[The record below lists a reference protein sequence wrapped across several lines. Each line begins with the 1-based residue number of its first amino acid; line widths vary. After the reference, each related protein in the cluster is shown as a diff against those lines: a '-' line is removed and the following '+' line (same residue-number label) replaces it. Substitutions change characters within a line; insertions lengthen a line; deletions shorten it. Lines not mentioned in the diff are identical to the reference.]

1 MITGRTLQGI
11 VFAVSLFTAG
21 AASASTVTVLGTAG
35 PWDPTIAGNPAY
47 GTADQTAATVV
58 SVNVGDNITIT
69 YNSGLTSAFIGVPPQ
84 VDAIGYTFEPFGSGS
99 DPSIP
104 FAGTGVGSSGNF
116 FPSYAIDPTNSG
128 PPIYLAALI
137 GDFVDASGVVIGT
150 PFAPGD
156 GPFAITAPSGA
167 VALQLGLNDDIFS
180 DNTGALQIDVTG
192 STVVSGVP
200 EPSTWAMM
208 ILGFVGIGAMTYRRR
223 KSEMLAA

>member
-11 VFAVSLFTAG
+11 VFAVSLLTAG

-69 YNSGLTSAFIGVPPQ
+69 YLSGLTSAFIGVPPS
-84 VDAIGYTFEPFGSGS
+84 VDAAGYVGSGFGSGLGLS
-99 DPSIP
+99 GI
-104 FAGTGVGSSGNF
+104 GSSGNF
-116 FPSYAIDPTNSG
+116 FPSNAIDPTNSG